1 MSALGQK
8 QTCAVQTG
16 MSALPPKA
24 TLDAECPLRAKS
36 RMVDRLGVDV
46 IVPKAEEIDQIHN
59 TYMDVFYER
68 STPAQIDGLPQV
80 ACTFIAR
87 DRCCRR
93 SGAAGRAISVSA

>member
-1 MSALGQK
+1 VIARFGMSALGQK
-8 QTCAVQTG
+8 RTSSLISGTRFAV
-16 MSALPPKA
+16 
-24 TLDAECPLRAKS
+24 ES
-36 RMVDRLGVDV
+36 RTFHRLGVDV
-46 IVPKAEEIDQIHN
+46 VMPKAEEIDQIHN

>member
-1 MSALGQK
+1 
-8 QTCAVQTG
+8 
-16 MSALPPKA
+16 
-24 TLDAECPLRAKS
+24 
-36 RMVDRLGVDV
+36 MVDRLGVDV

-68 STPAQIDGLPQV
+68 STPAQIDGLRQV

-87 DRCCRR
+87 DRCRRR